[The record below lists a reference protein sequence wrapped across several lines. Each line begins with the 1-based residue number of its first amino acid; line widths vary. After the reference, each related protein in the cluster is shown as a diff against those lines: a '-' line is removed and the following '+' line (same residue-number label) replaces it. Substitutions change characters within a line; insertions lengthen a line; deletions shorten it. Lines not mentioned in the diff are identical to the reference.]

1 MSREGGE
8 LGQGCAMMEA
18 CVGEGVGMGSAQYT
32 LPGIWARVCND
43 GGVWVGG

>member
-18 CVGEGVGMGSAQYT
+18 CVGEGVGMGIAMHAT
-32 LPGIWARVCND
+32 GHLGK
-43 GGVWVGG
+43 GV